1 MASISIRLS
10 DAELEVLDKVA
21 KENGVSRSEQI
32 RQGLAKYLELCKKVK
47 EGNFVVTLPRVE
59 PQELYIGLRDIQEI
73 KKHLKQEHGD
83 SPIIPMLDA
92 IFNAVQFD
100 TALKII
106 EEQPDELVSFD
117 FNNGEEE
124 IDLYEEAVEAQKQGL
139 IDKKIKLR
147 R

>member
-10 DAELEVLDKVA
+10 DAELEVLDTVA
-21 KENGVSRSEQI
+21 QENEVTRSEQI
-32 RQGLAKYLELCKKVK
+32 RQGLSKYLDLCKKVQ
-47 EGNFVVTLPRVE
+47 EGNFVVTLPSVD
-59 PQELYIGLRDIQEI
+59 PKELYMALSDIQEI
-73 KKHLKQEHGD
+73 KKHLKETHEY
-83 SPIIPMLDA
+83 SPVIPMLDA

-106 EEQPDELVSFD
+106 EEQPDELVSFEFD
-117 FNNGEEE
+117 NGEEE

-139 IDKKIKLR
+139 INKNIKLR